1 MVLLIHFSFF
11 IHSQLGCS
19 IIGLRFSLS
28 LLVRP
33 LTVELGAQLITNQDS
48 SRDLPSNATSSSF
61 IQQSLKLNNGHIHI
75 RENQLIRFTCV
86 VARALPA
93 ATLHFPFDIDY
104 RVERNST
111 IANNDKTY
119 RTILVLILRINRPLH
134 KRTLHCQAI
143 QTPSIKSEQHAPQ
156 LRILSNTLQLDV
168 ACK

>member
-1 MVLLIHFSFF
+1 MEF
-11 IHSQLGCS
+11 
-19 IIGLRFSLS
+19 
-28 LLVRP
+28 
-33 LTVELGAQLITNQDS
+33 GAQLITNQDS
-48 SRDLPSNATSSSF
+48 TRDLPSNVTSPNL

-93 ATLHFPFDIDY
+93 ATLQFPFDIDY

-111 IANNDKTY
+111 IENIDKTY
-119 RTILVLILRINRPLH
+119 RTILVLILRANRSLH
-134 KRTLHCQAI
+134 KRTFHCQAI
-143 QTPSIKSEQHAPQ
+143 QIPSIKSEQHAPQ